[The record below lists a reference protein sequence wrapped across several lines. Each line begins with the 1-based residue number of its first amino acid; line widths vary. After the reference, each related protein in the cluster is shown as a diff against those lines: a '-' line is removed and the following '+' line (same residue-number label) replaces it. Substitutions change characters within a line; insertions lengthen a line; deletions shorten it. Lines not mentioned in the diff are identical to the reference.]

1 MPPRRR
7 AKAKAMPRSDQER
20 VRDVPLDELRER
32 QEFGRRPEGEQI
44 RSYHI
49 AGRLNV
55 MYSHDDP
62 AFFIPCANRL
72 FREEPDLTAGLLED
86 FVPATKGKGKGA
98 VGKGLTVTRAGRSVR
113 MTGEAGHR
121 LSLAMDDL
129 STLLM
134 PGDILQN
141 DDHIAAGH
149 PGVEYLGNEGKGKG
163 KGSPQPF
170 TGQGNRLGE

>member
-1 MPPRRR
+1 MDLLPPSTLCSRGCGRAYHATYGNEPLCLPCRR
-7 AKAKAMPRSDQER
+7 A
-20 VRDVPLDELRER
+20 DVLQPTATDIETSNQRAAE
-32 QEFGRRPEGEQI
+32 
-44 RSYHI
+44 
-49 AGRLNV
+49 
-55 MYSHDDP
+55 
-62 AFFIPCANRL
+62 
-72 FREEPDLTAGLLED
+72 LTAARAEIARLQA
-86 FVPATKGKGKGA
+86 ATKGKGKGA

-149 PGVEYLGNEGKGKG
+149 PGVE
-163 KGSPQPF
+163 
-170 TGQGNRLGE
+170 

>member
-7 AKAKAMPRSDQER
+7 AKAKAMPRDERRNVPPQE
-20 VRDVPLDELRER
+20 
-32 QEFGRRPEGEQI
+32 PEE
-44 RSYHI
+44 
-49 AGRLNV
+49 
-55 MYSHDDP
+55 
-62 AFFIPCANRL
+62 
-72 FREEPDLTAGLLED
+72 
-86 FVPATKGKGKGA
+86 GA
-98 VGKGLTVTRAGRSVR
+98 VFRGLTVTRAGRGVR

-163 KGSPQPF
+163 KGPPHAV
-170 TGQGNRLGE
+170 TGEGHRLDE

>member
-1 MPPRRR
+1 MYQDLRDVYSTLNDFDLSADEARRR
-7 AKAKAMPRSDQER
+7 VLLYLHGMSTQYGWGWAAPPQ
-20 VRDVPLDELRER
+20 PLQGMTQAE
-32 QEFGRRPEGEQI
+32 
-44 RSYHI
+44 
-49 AGRLNV
+49 
-55 MYSHDDP
+55 
-62 AFFIPCANRL
+62 
-72 FREEPDLTAGLLED
+72 
-86 FVPATKGKGKGA
+86 KGA
-98 VGKGLTVTRAGRSVR
+98 VNRGLTVTRAGRGVQ

>member
-1 MPPRRR
+1 MDIEISNER
-7 AKAKAMPRSDQER
+7 AAE
-20 VRDVPLDELRER
+20 
-32 QEFGRRPEGEQI
+32 
-44 RSYHI
+44 
-49 AGRLNV
+49 
-55 MYSHDDP
+55 
-62 AFFIPCANRL
+62 
-72 FREEPDLTAGLLED
+72 LTAARAEIARLQAENTRLTQAD
-86 FVPATKGKGKGA
+86 TKGKGKGA
-98 VGKGLTVTRAGRSVR
+98 VGKGLTVTRAGRGVR

-134 PGDILQN
+134 PGGILHN

-170 TGQGNRLGE
+170 SGQGNRLGE

>member
-1 MPPRRR
+1 
-7 AKAKAMPRSDQER
+7 
-20 VRDVPLDELRER
+20 
-32 QEFGRRPEGEQI
+32 
-44 RSYHI
+44 
-49 AGRLNV
+49 
-55 MYSHDDP
+55 
-62 AFFIPCANRL
+62 
-72 FREEPDLTAGLLED
+72 
-86 FVPATKGKGKGA
+86 
-98 VGKGLTVTRAGRSVR
+98 